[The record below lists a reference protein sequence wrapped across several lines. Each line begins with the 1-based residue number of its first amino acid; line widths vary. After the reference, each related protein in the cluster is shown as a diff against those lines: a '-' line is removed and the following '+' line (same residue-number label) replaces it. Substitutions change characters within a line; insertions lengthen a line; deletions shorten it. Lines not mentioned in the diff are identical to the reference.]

1 MLHFKHKEKLISAQD
16 TIPYREMARDGI
28 CRVRSNIYSKTLQFY
43 DINYKLAQDDD
54 KAVIFESWC
63 DCLNYFD
70 SEVNVQI
77 EFVNRH
83 GGLKEYES
91 IVDIKPA
98 RDSYDDVRIEQAGM
112 LKDRFPKDTKIYEL
126 ITTKPEEV
134 RR

>member
-1 MLHFKHKEKLISAQD
+1 MSFLVWD
-16 TIPYREMARDGI
+16 
-28 CRVRSNIYSKTLQFY
+28 NIYSKTLQFY

-63 DCLNYFD
+63 DCRNYFD

-77 EFVNRH
+77 GFVNRH
-83 GGLKEYES
+83 GDLKGYES

-98 RDSYDDVRIEQAGM
+98 RDSYDDVSIEYASM